1 MRTNIIEDARQD
13 EGENFA
19 IGEEVST
26 SFFDGRCVDIAE
38 SLIGNLLVHETEA
51 GLTGGII
58 VETEAYLGK
67 DDPACHL
74 SYGRT
79 ERNKPFF
86 TGKGTIYVFKIYH
99 YNNLNFISEYKSQPE
114 CILIRA
120 LQPTHGIDVMKRRR
134 GTQDVAELTTGPGK
148 LSQAL
153 DITKSQLNNTKLETS
168 PLSVLETDL
177 DEYTVSRTSR
187 VGISQ
192 AEDWPLRYC
201 MEKNNYI
208 SQPITRHPNTE
219 FSIDE
224 FYADWTQGSTLP
236 EY

>member
-1 MRTNIIEDARQD
+1 MRTNSIETAMQD
-13 EGENFA
+13 KEGDFA
-19 IGEEVST
+19 IGEALTT
-26 SFFDGRCVDIAE
+26 SFFEGRCVDIAE
-38 SLIGNLLVHETEA
+38 SLIGNLLIHEEED

-74 SYGRT
+74 SSGRT
-79 ERNKPFF
+79 KRNKPFF
-86 TGKGTIYVFKIYH
+86 TGRGTIYVFKIYH
-99 YNNLNFISEYKSQPE
+99 YNNLNFISEYKSRPE

-120 LQPTHGIDVMKRRR
+120 IYPTHGIDVMKRRR
-134 GTQDVAELTTGPGK
+134 RTQDLAELTTGPGK

-153 DITKSQLNNTKLETS
+153 DISKEQLNNTNLETS
-168 PLSVLETDL
+168 PLAVLETDL
-177 DEYTVSRTSR
+177 DEHTVSRTSR

-208 SQPITRHPNTE
+208 SQPITSHPDTE

-224 FYADWTQGSTLP
+224 FYADWTHGSTFS